1 MSRETQLPKIT
12 SLVGLLSDIG
22 ICRTRDKA
30 QRTPTLSS
38 SALGKLHEAE
48 CLTHVDTKGALVLQ
62 EINSHLA
69 RNHS

>member
-1 MSRETQLPKIT
+1 MSRDTQLPKIT

-30 QRTPTLSS
+30 QRTPTLSG

-48 CLTHVDTKGALVLQ
+48 CLTHVATKGSHVLQ
-62 EINSHLA
+62 ESPSNLA
-69 RNHS
+69 SDPS